1 MTDNTNSES
10 SISSPHGAGGDRPGA
25 LVAFADCEIVN
36 INRQMSLVI
45 NRQNGSQIVI
55 SPEVCEGLKT
65 CTDFK
70 TIADHA
76 QHLATTRP
84 ELEGR
89 ESMAVSAL
97 GQLNAAGILLHAS
110 DIAARLAQEPAR
122 ELPPTRV
129 FIMTCDRPLA
139 LERLLQSL
147 RKVSHLAQHDNLFV
161 VDDSRDPQNR
171 DVNRELVG
179 SFNRTSA
186 REIHYIGVQE
196 QEALIKGLVARLS
209 VHEQNIRFL
218 LDARRWQAFATYGR
232 SRNLCLLFS
241 VGFRALMIDDD
252 VLLETTLS
260 PIQEKG
266 VSIGSTAA
274 RQ

>member
-1 MTDNTNSES
+1 MSDSTHVES
-10 SISSPHGAGGDRPGA
+10 SISTPHGAGEDRPGA

-45 NRQNGSQIVI
+45 NRQNGSQIVM

-76 QHLATTRP
+76 QHLAATRP
-84 ELEGR
+84 ELNGR

-110 DIAARLAQEPAR
+110 DIAARLAQESAR

-139 LERLLQSL
+139 LERLFY
-147 RKVSHLAQHDNLFV
+147 R
-161 VDDSRDPQNR
+161 
-171 DVNRELVG
+171 
-179 SFNRTSA
+179 
-186 REIHYIGVQE
+186 
-196 QEALIKGLVARLS
+196 
-209 VHEQNIRFL
+209 
-218 LDARRWQAFATYGR
+218 
-232 SRNLCLLFS
+232 C
-241 VGFRALMIDDD
+241 
-252 VLLETTLS
+252 
-260 PIQEKG
+260 
-266 VSIGSTAA
+266 
-274 RQ
+274 